1 VNDPRNPVALL
12 LVRSS
17 RGEVDWI
24 LPVLH
29 RLRARGWRAVA
40 VFESQHAYDALRA
53 DRFLFESLTSVALVG
68 VYPEDVQPIFAE
80 LIAPERVR
88 LILKDFSA
96 DSDVRTELARNFPGA
111 LVASFPNT
119 THLFGNASTDPIHYG
134 PRDGVRSLQDVL
146 LLGSDHDWPFWSR
159 RADPEQMRTVGIPR
173 YDRAWSESLAAAERL
188 AGTPEHALASA
199 ARRVFVFAM
208 RAPDADTIRPDDNEF
223 LRAGDYQA
231 LVEMVLEE
239 TLGRL
244 GGALLIKTQPGQDT
258 SFLERALARRP
269 DARWLISDLHLMQAC
284 SLADAAI
291 SMCAPE
297 ALDALAVGTPL
308 VECFR
313 FSADYP
319 YWRRNYLGQPTSI
332 YRELGLAAGAETR
345 EQLAARLDS
354 ARDRS
359 ARCWTSQRQAFEL
372 HCRRDPEAAEHTV
385 DLLLDELARTGIA
398 LPDPSGDL
406 SGEAVQLR
414 MAAAEALAEHGASLH
429 ARVELADLAG
439 AGGTSARA
447 LNNLGVLAWRDGRAD
462 AATALLRMSVRNDPR
477 PLDAA
482 LNLLAVYLETRQ
494 DAPAAALLRERA
506 RTPDAPARGA
516 FEEALRQQLSPQQ
529 LRAARELLDDT
540 SA

>member
-1 VNDPRNPVALL
+1 MNTDAPVALL
-12 LVRSS
+12 LVKSS

-29 RLRARGWRAVA
+29 RLRARGWRVVA
-40 VFESQHAYDALRA
+40 VCESQRAYEALRA
-53 DRFLFESLTSVALVG
+53 ERVLFESLTSVALVG

-80 LIAPERVR
+80 LIAPQRVR

-96 DSDVRTELARNFPGA
+96 DSDVRSELARDFPTA

-119 THLFGNASTDPIHYG
+119 THLFGNSSTDPILDT
-134 PRDGVRSLQDVL
+134 PREGVRSRQDLL

-159 RADPEQMRTVGIPR
+159 KADLEQLRTVGFPR
-173 YDRAWSESLAAAERL
+173 YDRWWTDRLAAAEAL
-188 AGTPEHALASA
+188 AGTPEHELASA
-199 ARRVFVFAM
+199 ARRVFVLAM
-208 RAPDADTIRPDDNEF
+208 RGPDADTIRPDDNEF
-223 LRAGDYQA
+223 LRAADYQA

-244 GGALLIKTQPGQDT
+244 GATLLIKPQPGQDLG
-258 SFLERALARRP
+258 FLERALERRG
-269 DARWLISDLHLMQAC
+269 DARWRISDLHLMQLC
-284 SLADAAI
+284 SLADATI

-297 ALDALAVGTPL
+297 ALDSLAVGTPL

-345 EQLAARLDS
+345 EQLASRLDA
-354 ARDRS
+354 ARDAG
-359 ARCWTSQRQAFEL
+359 ARCWASQRQAFEL
-372 HCRRDPEAAEHTV
+372 HCRRDPEAAERAV
-385 DLLLDELARTGIA
+385 DVLLAELARAGSLA
-398 LPDPSGDL
+398 PVPSGEPHG
-406 SGEAVQLR
+406 SYVHTR
-414 MAAAEALAEHGASLH
+414 MADAEALAERGAGAE
-429 ARVELADLAG
+429 ARAELCDLATEGG
-439 AGGTSARA
+439 ASARA
-447 LNNLGVLAWRDGRAD
+447 LNNLGVLAWRDGRANV
-462 AATALLRMSVRNDPR
+462 ATALLRMSVRNDPR

-494 DAPAAALLRERA
+494 DASAAALLRERA
-506 RTPDAPARGA
+506 RSADARTRGA

-529 LRAARELLDDT
+529 LRAAHELLASD
-540 SA
+540 